1 MLRKVIRIILIC
13 FLFYL
18 GFWLYQNLDFDSVI
32 SSTGDELKHELS
44 IENLKDGFSR
54 LQEALK

>member
-13 FLFYL
+13 FLFCL

-44 IENLKDGFSR
+44 IENLKEGFSR

>member
-18 GFWLYQNLDFDSVI
+18 GFWLYQKLDFDSVI

-44 IENLKDGFSR
+44 IENLKEGFSR